1 MSDLMVL
8 DMGELALPFD
18 QTQAAELTKSMTA
31 GLGGTFKRAAR
42 LVMSNTGLWE
52 LIDGDGEIFDL
63 GNQGVNI
70 VIVDQREFVSR
81 VHYAQTYDEQ
91 VKAKE
96 FSPPDCQSYD
106 GKTPDASVETPYNE
120 TCQGCPVQNCGYY
133 RRLVGVLVN
142 TDGTFSDP
150 FVFEPK
156 SLSLWNDKIIKGRY
170 GSYKQYMNA
179 LVSNRRNGVPMPIP
193 TQAVVTHVE
202 ADPKPEKGPT
212 MKFGIAPT
220 SNGGYWTLSKEQIDE
235 ILALKD
241 SKEVQD
247 MLKPFDA
254 ANSNPSS
261 AGRIPVKDVTDEP
274 KQGSKVAKQDTYT
287 EEDTSEDNGSTEV
300 KQVSAPTKK
309 AAPAKKASP
318 TPKAKPKKTVVLGM
332 EHPDVKNSEDY
343 DYAELVEWAND
354 ADPADVTEFL
364 QDNFPQALE
373 PVEVEDETP
382 AEEPKKKASS
392 RKAPVKK
399 QAVEKSGDNVVDPSG
414 AEVSPE
420 LKQKAEQLADGL
432 DDFDD

>member
-52 LIDGDGEIFDL
+52 LIDGDSEVFDL

-70 VIVDQREFVSR
+70 VIVDQRELVSR
-81 VHYAQTYDEQ
+81 VHYAQSYDEQ

-106 GKTPDASVETPYNE
+106 GKTPDESVENPYNE
-120 TCQGCPVQNCGYY
+120 TCQGCPAQNCGYY
-133 RRLVGVLVN
+133 RRLVAVLVN
-142 TDGTFSDP
+142 PDGTFSDP

-156 SLSLWNDKIIKGRY
+156 ALSLWNDKIIKGRY

-179 LVSNRRNGVPMPIP
+179 LVSNMRNGVPMPIP

-220 SNGGYWTLSKEQIDE
+220 SNGGYWTLSKEQMDE

-261 AGRIPVKDVTDEP
+261 AGRIPVKDVTEETSQAKSVPDETTD
-274 KQGSKVAKQDTYT
+274 VT
-287 EEDTSEDNGSTEV
+287 EEKTA
-300 KQVSAPTKK
+300 KPAPAKKAAPVKK
-309 AAPAKKASP
+309 AAPA
-318 TPKAKPKKTVVLGM
+318 PKAKPKKTVVLGM
-332 EHPDVKNSEDY
+332 DHPDVKNSEDY
-343 DYAELVEWAND
+343 DYAELVEWANE

-382 AEEPKKKASS
+382 AEEPKKKAPV

-399 QAVEKSGDNVVDPSG
+399 QAVEKSEDNVVNPSG
-414 AEVSPE
+414 EPVSPE
-420 LKQKAEQLADGL
+420 LKQKAKQLADGL